1 MGLIA
6 RIKSEYLYLSGALR
20 SLKAVTKIA
29 EAPSV
34 TIADQVETWASN
46 WGANPALIDPHETFS
61 FTKLNARAN
70 QYARWAS
77 ANGITKGD
85 TVALLMPNRAEYM
98 AAWMGVAKVGG
109 ITACLNTNLSDRA
122 LAHCINIVDTKLLIA
137 DENLFDNL
145 QTTNGLLEQ
154 EIPVWCLGSTPA
166 GTHDLGAALDEQ
178 DDSNLSDAERAK
190 LTTSDTCLYI
200 YTSGTTGL
208 PKAANLTHYRT
219 QSVMAGFAAAGKYTA
234 NDRIYVCLPMYHTTG
249 GILAPGSCLWHGGSV
264 VLAEKFSASH
274 FWKDIVANECTAFQ
288 YIGELCRYLLN
299 TDEHPDERR
308 HNIRIANGNGLRP
321 DIWVDFQKR
330 FNIPQ
335 ILEWYA
341 ATEGN
346 AVYFNFD
353 QKVGA
358 VGRVPKWAEK
368 KFVTE
373 VVEFDIDKEEPVRGP
388 DGYCIKC
395 PPNGTGEVI
404 SKILN
409 DPKRP
414 SQRFD
419 GYADEEAT
427 KKKILRNAFEE
438 GDAWFR
444 TGDLMRKDELGYM
457 YFVDRIGDTFRWKGE
472 NVATSEVSEACTG
485 CPGLLEANVYGV
497 AIPGMDGRAG
507 MAALVTDSS
516 FEISNLASHLK
527 TRLPAYAL
535 PVFIRIKPDMEVT
548 GTFKQRKV
556 DLVKE
561 GFDPSVVSDDLYFL
575 NPETGQFEQ
584 VDTALYDAICS
595 GKFRF

>member
-1 MGLIA
+1 MGLLQ
-6 RIKSEYLYLSGALR
+6 RIKSEYLYLTGALR
-20 SLKAVTKIA
+20 SLKGVTKIA
-29 EAPSV
+29 NAPDV
-34 TIADQVETWASN
+34 TIVDKVEQWAQD
-46 WGANPALIDPHETFS
+46 WGPNTALIGPKETF
-61 FTKLNARAN
+61 TYAQLNARSN
-70 QYARWAS
+70 QYARWA
-77 ANGITKGD
+77 AQNGVGKGD

-109 ITACLNTNLSDRA
+109 VTACLNTNLADRA
-122 LAHCINIVDTKLLIA
+122 LAHCINIVNTKLLIVEDTLWDSYKTA
-137 DENLFDNL
+137 EA
-145 QTTNGLLEQ
+145 QVTEAPQ
-154 EIPVWCLGSTPA
+154 IWCLGATPD
-166 GTHDLGAALDEQ
+166 GSQDLSAALEAQSADNL
-178 DDSNLSDAERAK
+178 DDSQKAK
-190 LTTSDTCLYI
+190 LTTSDNCLYI

-219 QSVMAGFAAAGKYTA
+219 QSVMAGFAAAGNFKPE
-234 NDRIYVCLPMYHTTG
+234 DRIYVCLPMYHTTG

-264 VLAEKFSASH
+264 VISEKFSASQ
-274 FWKDIVANECTAFQ
+274 FWDDVVKNDCTAFQ

-299 TDEHPDERR
+299 TPKHTKETSHKL
-308 HNIRIANGNGLRP
+308 RIVSGNGLRP
-321 DIWVDFQKR
+321 DIWEEFQAR
-330 FNIPQ
+330 FKIPQ

-373 VVEFDIDKEEPVRGP
+373 VVKFDIDTEEPVRGA
-388 DGYCIKC
+388 DGFCVKC
-395 PPNGTGEVI
+395 APNETGEVI
-404 SKILN
+404 SQILN

-419 GYADEEAT
+419 GYADKAAT
-427 KKKILRNAFEE
+427 KKKILQDAFEK

-472 NVATSEVSEACTG
+472 NVATSEVSEAFTG
-485 CPGLLEANVYGV
+485 YPGLKEANVYGV

-507 MAALVTDSS
+507 MAALVTDET
-516 FEISNLASHLK
+516 FDVAGLAKHFDGK
-527 TRLPAYAL
+527 LPAYAH
-535 PVFIRIKPDMEVT
+535 PVFVRIKPDMEIT

-556 DLVKE
+556 DLVKD
-561 GFDPSVVSDDLYFL
+561 GIDPDVVEDALYFN
-575 NPETGQFEQ
+575 NPETGAFEPM
-584 VDTALYDAICS
+584 DAALYDKIRN
-595 GKFRF
+595 GGFRF